1 MNIHLF
7 DAVSNVSNV
16 IALLGLRDERQNA
29 ETRFVDVWNDSKALA
44 QYAQTELVK
53 PRQAS
58 RRYLSVNSPELF
70 SVSFSL
76 RTLHKHRKLTARK

>member
-16 IALLGLRDERQNA
+16 IALLRDERQNA
-29 ETRFVDVWNDSKALA
+29 ETRFVDIWNDSKALA

-53 PRQAS
+53 HRQAS

>member
-1 MNIHLF
+1 VNIHLF

-29 ETRFVDVWNDSKALA
+29 ETRFVDIWNDSKALA